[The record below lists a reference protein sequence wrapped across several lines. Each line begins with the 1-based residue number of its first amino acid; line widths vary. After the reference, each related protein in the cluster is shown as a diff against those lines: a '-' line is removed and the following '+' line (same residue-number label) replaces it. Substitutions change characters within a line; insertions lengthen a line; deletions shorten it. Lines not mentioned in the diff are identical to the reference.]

1 MRSRIAI
8 ILIILMMLPTF
19 ALAQDEGAVDDS
31 QSVEVVDIEQ
41 AIEAEEAGPQH
52 AITINPV
59 AIFVSGFLGFEYEQA
74 MTSWVSIFV
83 APWIDVGTGVNAAED
98 ETVMTFGAD
107 LGARF
112 FPMSGAAPK
121 GFFVGPQ
128 MGFGYT
134 SIESGTV
141 EASGIVYYIGAMLG
155 YTWLIADMVDLSL
168 GLGMAYFDYEVTA
181 EESETGL
188 GVSMGFALPFPIARL
203 AVGYAW

>member
-8 ILIILMMLPTF
+8 ISMILLLPGF
-19 ALAQDEGAVDDS
+19 AWAQDEGAVDDS
-31 QSVEVVDIEQ
+31 QAVEVV
-41 AIEAEEAGPQH
+41 EAEEAGPQQ

-59 AIFVSGFLGFEYEQA
+59 AIFVSGQLGFEYERA
-74 MTSWVSIFV
+74 MNSWVSVFI
-83 APWIDVGTGVNAAED
+83 APWLDLGSGVNTAED
-98 ETVMTFGAD
+98 ESVMTFGSD
-107 LGARF
+107 FGARF

-134 SIESGTV
+134 SIESGSV
-141 EASGIVYYIGAMLG
+141 EASGIVYYIGALLG
-155 YTWLIADMVDLSL
+155 YTWLIADVVDLSL
-168 GLGMAYFDYEVTA
+168 GLGMAYFDFEVKA

-188 GVSMGFALPFPIARL
+188 GASLGFAFPFPIARL